1 MALNVRG
8 DGIIALSVRGDGVMA
23 LSVCGDGINEPM
35 RLAINGHGCA

>member
-1 MALNVRG
+1 LNVRG